1 MHHSFAY
8 RRNLCNAFENDYQRF
23 VYPED
28 AKLRMILPPNATNW
42 GLGEAIGL
50 QKNDV
55 YNLTGTVAITYYYDL
70 ISNFLPFLFWL
81 FLQN

>member
-1 MHHSFAY
+1 M
-8 RRNLCNAFENDYQRF
+8 NT
-23 VYPED
+23 V
-28 AKLRMILPPNATNW
+28 PNATNW

-81 FLQN
+81 SLQN